1 MDGVL
6 ERVTF
11 ANPETGYTIARIAP
25 ERGSGAGPELV
36 TAVGPLLGAQ
46 VGEFLRL
53 RGRWSSHPRYGRQF
67 EVHSYSTVLPATA
80 AGIQKYL
87 GSGLIKGIGPVMA
100 ERMVAHF
107 GVDIMHV
114 IDDEPGRLIEVDGL
128 GPKRTAMIAA
138 AWAEQKA
145 IKEVMIFLQGVGVS
159 TSLAVRIY
167 KKYGDASVSVVRS
180 EPYRLAADVWGIGF
194 KTADTIAAA
203 VGIAPDS
210 PERIKAGL
218 AYTLSEAADDG
229 HCYLPAPN
237 LIADAAKILDV
248 PAELI
253 VPCLDEL
260 AAAEGVVREA
270 VPASALSAQA
280 ETAPQVPAV
289 YLPPFYQ
296 AERSLAQALLRLLA
310 ARADRL
316 SAFAAV
322 DWDKA
327 LGWLRGRT
335 GAELA
340 PEQADAVRLALT
352 SKVAV
357 LTGGPGCGKSFTVRS
372 VVELAR
378 AKGAKIVLAAPTGRA
393 AKRLAELTG
402 HEAAT
407 IHRLLQLR
415 PGGEPSFDATS
426 PLDAD
431 LVVVDETS
439 MVDVILANKLVKAV
453 PPGAHLLLVG
463 DVDQLPSVG
472 AGEVLADLLAAGSLP
487 VVRLIKIFRQAQQ
500 SGIVVNAHRINA
512 GQMPALSG
520 FGDFFWFGCEDTE
533 QTAELVVD
541 IVARR
546 IPARFSLDPR
556 RDVQVLCPMHRGPAG
571 AGNLNLLLQEA
582 LTPFAEGRP
591 ERRYGGRVFRI
602 GDKVTQLRNNYD
614 KGAAGIFNGTV
625 GVVTGMSLEEH
636 TLTVQT
642 DEDES
647 VDYGFDELDELAHAY
662 AVTIHRSQGSEYPA
676 VVIPLTTSSWMMLQR
691 NLLYTGVTRAKKLV
705 VLAGSAAPWPP
716 RYAPG
721 APAAA
726 TPPWLTACT
735 LRVYLPDVVGCELSH
750 DDRMH
755 DPLLVFPARTAGR
768 TGARDGQSGSRWRTV
783 ADRLDDLPQAEGTS
797 RCSVAYLG
805 GEAVVRAS
813 APMMGLGLLGG
824 RPRGLFSVVI
834 APWAKIWPPQTPC
847 GSWRSTAPARQI
859 RRIGQGW
866 QYALASSRSAGRSE
880 NHSCGFSRRHG
891 SGSSS
896 AVACVV
902 SRTRELAMACYRPGT
917 GAAGLW
923 LPDRC
928 RPAPERLRR
937 VIRWACTMSGSRG
950 SAASGSCRPLADP
963 RWRLA
968 RWICFM

>member
-1 MDGVL
+1 MPDGAVLAVLDGVL

-25 ERGSGAGPELV
+25 ERGQRLGADLV

-67 EVHSYSTVLPATA
+67 EVHSYTTMLPATA
-80 AGIQKYL
+80 AGIQRYL

-114 IDDEPGRLIEVDGL
+114 IEEAPGRLIEVDGL

-194 KTADTIAAA
+194 KTADTIAAS
-203 VGIAPDS
+203 VGIARDS

-229 HCYLPAPN
+229 HCYLPEPN
-237 LIADAAKILDV
+237 LVADAAKILDV

-253 VPCLDEL
+253 TPGLDEL
-260 AAAEGVVREA
+260 AAAEGAVRESVPA
-270 VPASALSAQA
+270 GAEPVPAS
-280 ETAPQVPAV
+280 TAPRVPAV

-296 AERSLAQALLRLLA
+296 AERALAHALLRLLA
-310 ARADRL
+310 SGRDRL
-316 SAFAAV
+316 PGFASV

-327 LGWLRGRT
+327 LGWLRRRT

-340 PEQADAVRLALT
+340 AEQQDAVRLALT
-352 SKVAV
+352 SRVAV

-415 PGGEPSFDATS
+415 PGGEPSFDASS

-439 MVDVILANKLVKAV
+439 MVDLILANKLVKAIA
-453 PPGAHLLLVG
+453 PGAHLLLVG

-472 AGEVLADLLAAGSLP
+472 AGEVLRDLLAAGSLP
-487 VVRLIKIFRQAQQ
+487 VVRLTKIFRQAQQ

-512 GQMPALSG
+512 GQMPLLGG
-520 FGDFFWFGCEDTE
+520 FPDFFWFGCEDAE
-533 QTAELVVD
+533 QTAGLVVD

-546 IPARFSLDPR
+546 IPGKFGLDPR

-582 LTPFAEGRP
+582 LTPFADGRP
-591 ERRYGGRVFRI
+591 ERRYGGRVFRV

-625 GVVTGMSLEEH
+625 GVVTAMSAEDH
-636 TLTVQT
+636 TLTVRT
-642 DEDES
+642 DEDEL

-676 VVIPLTTSSWMMLQR
+676 VVIPLTTASWMMLQR

-705 VLAGSAAPWPP
+705 VLAGSRRAL
-716 RYAPG
+716 
-721 APAAA
+721 AAA
-726 TPPWLTACT
+726 
-735 LRVYLPDVVGCELSH
+735 V
-750 DDRMH
+750 
-755 DPLLVFPARTAGR
+755 RTRGAGR
-768 TGARDGQSGSRWRTV
+768 RHT
-783 ADRLDDLPQAEGTS
+783 
-797 RCSVAYLG
+797 
-805 GEAVVRAS
+805 
-813 APMMGLGLLGG
+813 
-824 RPRGLFSVVI
+824 
-834 APWAKIWPPQTPC
+834 
-847 GSWRSTAPARQI
+847 
-859 RRIGQGW
+859 
-866 QYALASSRSAGRSE
+866 ALAHR
-880 NHSCGFSRRHG
+880 
-891 SGSSS
+891 
-896 AVACVV
+896 
-902 SRTRELAMACYRPGT
+902 LRPG
-917 GAAGLW
+917 G
-923 LPDRC
+923 
-928 RPAPERLRR
+928 
-937 VIRWACTMSGSRG
+937 
-950 SAASGSCRPLADP
+950 
-963 RWRLA
+963 
-968 RWICFM
+968 

>member
-1 MDGVL
+1 MPATVAGQSGGAVLDGVL

-25 ERGSGAGPELV
+25 ERGGAELV

-53 RGRWSSHPRYGRQF
+53 RGRWSSHPKYGRQF
-67 EVHSYSTVLPATA
+67 EVHSYATVLPATA

-167 KKYGDASVSVVRS
+167 KKYGDASISVVRN

-203 VGIAPDS
+203 VGIARDS

-237 LIADAAKILDV
+237 LIADATKILDV
-248 PAELI
+248 PAGLI
-253 VPCLDEL
+253 APCLDEL
-260 AAAEGVVREA
+260 AAADGVIREP
-270 VPASALSAQA
+270 VPAASAPAQ
-280 ETAPQVPAV
+280 TAPQVPAV
-289 YLPPFYQ
+289 YLPPFHQ
-296 AERSLAQALLRLLA
+296 AERSVAQALLRLLA
-310 ARADRL
+310 SRRDRL

-327 LGWLRGRT
+327 LGWLRGQT
-335 GAELA
+335 GSELA
-340 PEQADAVRLALT
+340 PEQANAVRLALT
-352 SKVAV
+352 SRVSV

-378 AKGAKIVLAAPTGRA
+378 AKGAKVVLAAPTGRA

-415 PGGEPSFDATS
+415 PGGEPSFDAEK

-439 MVDVILANKLVKAV
+439 MVDVILANKLIKAV
-453 PPGAHLLLVG
+453 APGAHLLLVG
-463 DVDQLPSVG
+463 DADQLPSVG
-472 AGEVLADLLAAGSLP
+472 AGEVLRDLLAAGSLP
-487 VVRLIKIFRQAQQ
+487 VVRLTRIFRQAQQ

-512 GQMPALSG
+512 GQPPALTG

-533 QTAELVVD
+533 QTAGLVVD
-541 IVARR
+541 LVARR
-546 IPARFSLDPR
+546 IPARFGMDPR

-582 LTPFAEGRP
+582 LTPFRDGAP

-602 GDKVTQLRNNYD
+602 GNKVTQLRNNYD

-625 GVVTGMSLEEH
+625 GVVTALSPEEH
-636 TLTVQT
+636 TLTVRT

-691 NLLYTGVTRAKKLV
+691 NLLYTGVTRARKLI
-705 VLAGSAAPWPP
+705 VLAGSRRAL
-716 RYAPG
+716 
-721 APAAA
+721 AAA
-726 TPPWLTACT
+726 
-735 LRVYLPDVVGCELSH
+735 V
-750 DDRMH
+750 
-755 DPLLVFPARTAGR
+755 RTKGAGR
-768 TGARDGQSGSRWRTV
+768 RHT
-783 ADRLDDLPQAEGTS
+783 
-797 RCSVAYLG
+797 
-805 GEAVVRAS
+805 
-813 APMMGLGLLGG
+813 
-824 RPRGLFSVVI
+824 
-834 APWAKIWPPQTPC
+834 
-847 GSWRSTAPARQI
+847 
-859 RRIGQGW
+859 
-866 QYALASSRSAGRSE
+866 ALAHR
-880 NHSCGFSRRHG
+880 
-891 SGSSS
+891 
-896 AVACVV
+896 
-902 SRTRELAMACYRPGT
+902 LQ
-917 GAAGLW
+917 
-923 LPDRC
+923 PDTQRM
-928 RPAPERLRR
+928 P
-937 VIRWACTMSGSRG
+937 
-950 SAASGSCRPLADP
+950 
-963 RWRLA
+963 
-968 RWICFM
+968 

>member
-340 PEQADAVRLALT
+340 PEQADAVRL
-352 SKVAV
+352 
-357 LTGGPGCGKSFTVRS
+357 
-372 VVELAR
+372 
-378 AKGAKIVLAAPTGRA
+378 
-393 AKRLAELTG
+393 
-402 HEAAT
+402 
-407 IHRLLQLR
+407 
-415 PGGEPSFDATS
+415 
-426 PLDAD
+426 
-431 LVVVDETS
+431 
-439 MVDVILANKLVKAV
+439 
-453 PPGAHLLLVG
+453 
-463 DVDQLPSVG
+463 
-472 AGEVLADLLAAGSLP
+472 
-487 VVRLIKIFRQAQQ
+487 IKIFRQAQQ

-512 GQMPALSG
+512 GQIPALSG

-735 LRVYLPDVVGCELSH
+735 QAASPS
-750 DDRMH
+750 
-755 DPLLVFPARTAGR
+755 PF
-768 TGARDGQSGSRWRTV
+768 S
-783 ADRLDDLPQAEGTS
+783 ADRIEQQAI
-797 RCSVAYLG
+797 
-805 GEAVVRAS
+805 AS
-813 APMMGLGLLGG
+813 A
-824 RPRGLFSVVI
+824 
-834 APWAKIWPPQTPC
+834 C
-847 GSWRSTAPARQI
+847 PASRLS
-859 RRIGQGW
+859 RIGP
-866 QYALASSRSAGRSE
+866 RSE
-880 NHSCGFSRRHG
+880 
-891 SGSSS
+891 
-896 AVACVV
+896 
-902 SRTRELAMACYRPGT
+902 
-917 GAAGLW
+917 
-923 LPDRC
+923 
-928 RPAPERLRR
+928 
-937 VIRWACTMSGSRG
+937 
-950 SAASGSCRPLADP
+950 ADP
-963 RWRLA
+963 CSRLPTEP
-968 RWICFM
+968 